1 MKKIAGDGNVV
12 TMLTE
17 ERNRMVDIFAVMK
30 KVTGV
35 LLISF
40 SLLGCS
46 TSYYADTKI
55 NTNSDYRNVTSV
67 VGLVYNLGKHSA
79 YSVPKEARVEHEQCV
94 YMMLDNGNPGE
105 SCSWRT
111 NNARGTV
118 RVAMIRP
125 NMCHELISTVTY
137 QAKSTSF
144 KDTACLQGNKW
155 KFYEE

>member
-1 MKKIAGDGNVV
+1 
-12 TMLTE
+12 
-17 ERNRMVDIFAVMK
+17 MVDIFAVMK
-30 KVTGV
+30 KVTGA

-40 SLLGCS
+40 SLVGCS
-46 TSYYADTKI
+46 TYYADKKI
-55 NTNSDYRNVTSV
+55 NTNSDYRSVTSV
-67 VGLVYNLGKHSA
+67 VGLVYNIGKHSA
-79 YSVPKEARVEHEQCV
+79 YSVPTEARAEHEQCV

-111 NNARGTV
+111 SNARGNV

-137 QAKSTSF
+137 KAKSTSF
-144 KDTACLQGNKW
+144 KDTACLQGSKW

>member
-1 MKKIAGDGNVV
+1 
-12 TMLTE
+12 
-17 ERNRMVDIFAVMK
+17 MVDIFAAMK
-30 KVTGV
+30 KVTGA

-40 SLLGCS
+40 SLVGCS
-46 TSYYADTKI
+46 TYYSDTKI

-67 VGLVYNLGKHSA
+67 VGLVYNLGKHSV

-105 SCSWRT
+105 SCTWKT

-137 QAKSTSF
+137 KAKSTSF
-144 KDTACLQGNKW
+144 KDTACLQGNTW